1 MASAML
7 QMLRAMNHWEL
18 AEVCRAAGIP
28 EGSRP
33 EEIVRALS
41 GAWWATP
48 WGAAEEERVL
58 LLRAAEVLNL
68 LPRLRHHPH
77 RLGLVETLVYG
88 PLIQQAFM
96 AASQEQQAAALSAPE
111 AHLDT

>member
-33 EEIVRALS
+33 DEIIRALS
-41 GAWWATP
+41 
-48 WGAAEEERVL
+48 
-58 LLRAAEVLNL
+58 
-68 LPRLRHHPH
+68 
-77 RLGLVETLVYG
+77 
-88 PLIQQAFM
+88 
-96 AASQEQQAAALSAPE
+96 
-111 AHLDT
+111 